1 MARTIVITGITRGIG
16 RGLVEEFDRLGHKI
30 IGCGRSVDQVSEL
43 QNALGSDHHF
53 SAVDVT
59 DDALVADWA
68 SKMLQ
73 AHGAPDLL
81 INNAAIINRNSPL
94 IDVPVSEFDAV
105 IDINIKGV
113 ANVSRHFVPA
123 MIERN
128 HGVIVNLSSGWG
140 RSTSPDVAPYCATKW
155 AIEGLS
161 KAMADELPSG
171 LACVPLSPG
180 VVNTEMLQS
189 CFGGGADTARKPDAF
204 AKVAAPFLLAWSQ
217 GQRPI
222 PHRPRLTLA
231 RGQAQKLGTAVPAVL
246 KKSHSPAVS

>member
-1 MARTIVITGITRGIG
+1 LAKRIVITGVTRGIG
-16 RGLVEEFDRLGHKI
+16 RGLTEEFARLGHTV
-30 IGCGRSVDQVSEL
+30 IGCGRSADPVAAL
-43 QNALGSDHHF
+43 QSALGQPHDIA
-53 SAVDVT
+53 AVDVI
-59 DDALVADWA
+59 DDRAVADWA
-68 SKMLQ
+68 KRTLA

-81 INNAAIINRNSPL
+81 INNAAIINRNSRLVDAPAA
-94 IDVPVSEFDAV
+94 EFDAV

-113 ANVSRHFVPA
+113 ANVTRHFAPA

-171 LACVPLSPG
+171 MACVPLSPG

-204 AKVAAPFLLAWSQ
+204 AKVAAPFLLALGPKDN
-217 GQRPI
+217 GQS
-222 PHRPRLTLA
+222 LT
-231 RGQAQKLGTAVPAVL
+231 VPG
-246 KKSHSPAVS
+246 

>member
-1 MARTIVITGITRGIG
+1 MAKRIVITGVTRGIG
-16 RGLVEEFDRLGHKI
+16 RGLAEEFARLGHTV
-30 IGCGRSVDQVSEL
+30 IGCGRSADPVAAL
-43 QNALGSDHHF
+43 QSALGQPHDIA
-53 SAVDVT
+53 AVDVI
-59 DDALVADWA
+59 DDRAVADWA
-68 SKMLQ
+68 KRTLA

-81 INNAAIINRNSPL
+81 INNAAIINRNSRL
-94 IDVPVSEFDAV
+94 VDVPAAEFDAV

-113 ANVSRHFVPA
+113 ANVTRHFAPA

-171 LACVPLSPG
+171 MACVPLSPG

-204 AKVAAPFLLAWSQ
+204 AKVAAPFLLALGPKDN
-217 GQRPI
+217 GQS
-222 PHRPRLTLA
+222 LT
-231 RGQAQKLGTAVPAVL
+231 VPG
-246 KKSHSPAVS
+246 

>member
-1 MARTIVITGITRGIG
+1 LAKRIVITGVTRGIG
-16 RGLVEEFDRLGHKI
+16 RGLTEEFARLGHTV
-30 IGCGRSVDQVSEL
+30 IGCGRSADPVAAL
-43 QNALGSDHHF
+43 QSALGQPHDIA
-53 SAVDVT
+53 AVDVI
-59 DDALVADWA
+59 DDRAVADWA
-68 SKMLQ
+68 KRTLA
-73 AHGAPDLL
+73 AHGTPDLL
-81 INNAAIINRNSPL
+81 INNAAIINRNSRL
-94 IDVPVSEFDAV
+94 VDVPAAEFDAV

-113 ANVSRHFVPA
+113 ANVTRHFVPA

-171 LACVPLSPG
+171 MACVPLSPG

-204 AKVAAPFLLAWSQ
+204 AMVAAPFLLALGPKDN
-217 GQRPI
+217 GQS
-222 PHRPRLTLA
+222 LT
-231 RGQAQKLGTAVPAVL
+231 VPG
-246 KKSHSPAVS
+246 

>member
-1 MARTIVITGITRGIG
+1 MAKTIVITGITRGIG

-113 ANVSRHFVPA
+113 ANVSRHFAPA

-140 RSTSPDVAPYCATKW
+140 RSTSPEVAPYCATKW

-204 AKVAAPFLLAWSQ
+204 AKVAAPFLLALGPKDN
-217 GQRPI
+217 GQS
-222 PHRPRLTLA
+222 LT
-231 RGQAQKLGTAVPAVL
+231 VP
-246 KKSHSPAVS
+246 S

>member
-1 MARTIVITGITRGIG
+1 LARTIVITGITRGIG

-94 IDVPVSEFDAV
+94 VDVPVAEFDAV

-113 ANVSRHFVPA
+113 ANVSRHFAPA

-161 KAMADELPSG
+161 KAMADELPG
-171 LACVPLSPG
+171 GMACVPLSPG

-204 AKVAAPFLLAWSQ
+204 AKVAAPFLLALGPKDN
-217 GQRPI
+217 GQS
-222 PHRPRLTLA
+222 LT
-231 RGQAQKLGTAVPAVL
+231 VPG
-246 KKSHSPAVS
+246 

>member
-30 IGCGRSVDQVSEL
+30 IGCGRSVDQVIEL

-94 IDVPVSEFDAV
+94 IDVPVAEFDAV

-128 HGVIVNLSSGWG
+128 QGVIVNLSSGWG

-204 AKVAAPFLLAWSQ
+204 AKVAAPFLLALGPKDN
-217 GQRPI
+217 GQS
-222 PHRPRLTLA
+222 LT
-231 RGQAQKLGTAVPAVL
+231 VP
-246 KKSHSPAVS
+246 S

>member
-1 MARTIVITGITRGIG
+1 MAKRIVITGVTRGIG
-16 RGLVEEFDRLGHKI
+16 RGLTEEFARLGHTV
-30 IGCGRSVDQVSEL
+30 IGCGRSADPVAAL
-43 QNALGSDHHF
+43 QSALGQPHDIA
-53 SAVDVT
+53 AVDVI
-59 DDALVADWA
+59 DDRAVADWA
-68 SKMLQ
+68 KRTLA

-81 INNAAIINRNSPL
+81 INNAAIINRNSRL
-94 IDVPVSEFDAV
+94 VDVPAAEFNAV

-113 ANVSRHFVPA
+113 ANVTRHFAPA

-171 LACVPLSPG
+171 MACVPLSPG

-204 AKVAAPFLLAWSQ
+204 AKVAAPFLLALGPKDN
-217 GQRPI
+217 GQS
-222 PHRPRLTLA
+222 LT
-231 RGQAQKLGTAVPAVL
+231 VPG
-246 KKSHSPAVS
+246 

>member
-1 MARTIVITGITRGIG
+1 VAKTIVITGVTRGIG
-16 RGLVEEFDRLGHKI
+16 RSLAGEFARLGHTV
-30 IGCGRSVDQVSEL
+30 IGCGRSADPVAAL
-43 QNALGSDHHF
+43 QSALGQPHDIA
-53 SAVDVT
+53 AVDVI
-59 DDALVADWA
+59 DDRAVADWA
-68 SKMLQ
+68 KRTLA
-73 AHGAPDLL
+73 AHGTPDLL
-81 INNAAIINRNSPL
+81 INNAAIINRNSRL
-94 IDVPVSEFDAV
+94 VDVPAAEFDAV

-113 ANVSRHFVPA
+113 ANVTRHFVPA

-171 LACVPLSPG
+171 MACVPLSPG

-204 AKVAAPFLLAWSQ
+204 AKVAAPFLLALGPKDN
-217 GQRPI
+217 GQS
-222 PHRPRLTLA
+222 LT
-231 RGQAQKLGTAVPAVL
+231 VPG
-246 KKSHSPAVS
+246 

>member
-94 IDVPVSEFDAV
+94 IDVPVAEFDAV

-204 AKVAAPFLLAWSQ
+204 AKVAAPFLLALGPKDNGKS
-217 GQRPI
+217 
-222 PHRPRLTLA
+222 LT
-231 RGQAQKLGTAVPAVL
+231 VPA
-246 KKSHSPAVS
+246 

>member
-128 HGVIVNLSSGWG
+128 QGVIVNLSSGWG

-171 LACVPLSPG
+171 MACVPLSPG

-204 AKVAAPFLLAWSQ
+204 AKVAAPFLLALGPKDN
-217 GQRPI
+217 GQS
-222 PHRPRLTLA
+222 LT
-231 RGQAQKLGTAVPAVL
+231 VP
-246 KKSHSPAVS
+246 S

>member
-128 HGVIVNLSSGWG
+128 QGVIVNLSSGWG

-204 AKVAAPFLLAWSQ
+204 AKVAAPFLLALGPKDN
-217 GQRPI
+217 GQS
-222 PHRPRLTLA
+222 LT
-231 RGQAQKLGTAVPAVL
+231 VPG
-246 KKSHSPAVS
+246 

>member
-1 MARTIVITGITRGIG
+1 MAKTIVITGVTRGIG
-16 RGLVEEFDRLGHKI
+16 RSLAGEFARLGHTV
-30 IGCGRSVDQVSEL
+30 IGCGRSADPVAAL
-43 QNALGSDHHF
+43 QSALGQPHDIA
-53 SAVDVT
+53 AVDVI
-59 DDALVADWA
+59 DDRAVADWA
-68 SKMLQ
+68 KRTLA
-73 AHGAPDLL
+73 AHGTPDLL
-81 INNAAIINRNSPL
+81 INNAAIINRNSRL
-94 IDVPVSEFDAV
+94 VDVPAAEFDAV

-113 ANVSRHFVPA
+113 ANVTRHFVPA

-171 LACVPLSPG
+171 MACVPLSPG

-204 AKVAAPFLLAWSQ
+204 AQVAAPFLLALGPKDN
-217 GQRPI
+217 GQS
-222 PHRPRLTLA
+222 LT
-231 RGQAQKLGTAVPAVL
+231 VPG
-246 KKSHSPAVS
+246 

>member
-1 MARTIVITGITRGIG
+1 MAKRIVITGVTRGIG
-16 RGLVEEFDRLGHKI
+16 RGLTEEFARLGHTVI
-30 IGCGRSVDQVSEL
+30 ACGRSADPVAAL
-43 QNALGSDHHF
+43 QSALGQPHDIA
-53 SAVDVT
+53 AVDVI
-59 DDALVADWA
+59 DDRAVADWA
-68 SKMLQ
+68 KRTLA

-81 INNAAIINRNSPL
+81 INNAAIINRNSRL
-94 IDVPVSEFDAV
+94 VDVPAAEFDAV

-113 ANVSRHFVPA
+113 ANVKRHFAPA

-171 LACVPLSPG
+171 MACVPLSPG

-204 AKVAAPFLLAWSQ
+204 AKVAAPFLLALGPKDN
-217 GQRPI
+217 GQS
-222 PHRPRLTLA
+222 LT
-231 RGQAQKLGTAVPAVL
+231 VPG
-246 KKSHSPAVS
+246 

>member
-1 MARTIVITGITRGIG
+1 MAKTIVITGVTRGIG
-16 RGLVEEFDRLGHKI
+16 RSLAGEFARLGHTV
-30 IGCGRSVDQVSEL
+30 IGCGRSADPVAAL
-43 QNALGSDHHF
+43 QSALGQPHDIA
-53 SAVDVT
+53 AVDVI
-59 DDALVADWA
+59 DDRAVADWA
-68 SKMLQ
+68 KRVL
-73 AHGAPDLL
+73 AVHGAPDLL
-81 INNAAIINRNSPL
+81 INNAAIINRNSRL
-94 IDVPVSEFDAV
+94 VDVPAAEFDAV

-113 ANVSRHFVPA
+113 ANVTRHFVPA

-171 LACVPLSPG
+171 MACVPISPG

-204 AKVAAPFLLAWSQ
+204 AMVAAPFLLALGPKDN
-217 GQRPI
+217 GQS
-222 PHRPRLTLA
+222 LT
-231 RGQAQKLGTAVPAVL
+231 VPG
-246 KKSHSPAVS
+246 

>member
-94 IDVPVSEFDAV
+94 IDVPVAEFDAV

-128 HGVIVNLSSGWG
+128 QGVIVNLSSGWG

-204 AKVAAPFLLAWSQ
+204 AKVAAPFLLALGPKDN
-217 GQRPI
+217 GQS
-222 PHRPRLTLA
+222 LT
-231 RGQAQKLGTAVPAVL
+231 VPG
-246 KKSHSPAVS
+246 

>member
-81 INNAAIINRNSPL
+81 INNAAIINRNSHL

-105 IDINIKGV
+105 IDVNIKGV

-204 AKVAAPFLLAWSQ
+204 AKVAAPFLLSLGPKDN
-217 GQRPI
+217 GQS
-222 PHRPRLTLA
+222 LT
-231 RGQAQKLGTAVPAVL
+231 VPA
-246 KKSHSPAVS
+246 

>member
-204 AKVAAPFLLAWSQ
+204 AKVAAPFLLALGPKDN
-217 GQRPI
+217 GQS
-222 PHRPRLTLA
+222 LT
-231 RGQAQKLGTAVPAVL
+231 VPT
-246 KKSHSPAVS
+246 

>member
-1 MARTIVITGITRGIG
+1 MAKTIVITGVTRGIG
-16 RGLVEEFDRLGHKI
+16 RSLAGEFARLGHTV
-30 IGCGRSVDQVSEL
+30 IGCGRSADPVAAL
-43 QNALGSDHHF
+43 QSALGQPHDIA
-53 SAVDVT
+53 AVDVI
-59 DDALVADWA
+59 DDRAVADWA
-68 SKMLQ
+68 KRTL
-73 AHGAPDLL
+73 AVHGAPDLL
-81 INNAAIINRNSPL
+81 INNAAIINRNSRL
-94 IDVPVSEFDAV
+94 VDVPAAEFDAV

-113 ANVSRHFVPA
+113 ANVTRHFVPA

-171 LACVPLSPG
+171 MACVPLSPG

-204 AKVAAPFLLAWSQ
+204 AKVAAPFLLALGPKDN
-217 GQRPI
+217 GQS
-222 PHRPRLTLA
+222 LT
-231 RGQAQKLGTAVPAVL
+231 VPG
-246 KKSHSPAVS
+246 

>member
-94 IDVPVSEFDAV
+94 VDVPVAEFDAV

-113 ANVSRHFVPA
+113 ANVSRHFAPA

-204 AKVAAPFLLAWSQ
+204 AKVAAPFFLA
-217 GQRPI
+217 
-222 PHRPRLTLA
+222 
-231 RGQAQKLGTAVPAVL
+231 LGPKDNGHSRTVPA
-246 KKSHSPAVS
+246 

>member
-1 MARTIVITGITRGIG
+1 MAKRIVITGVTRGIG
-16 RGLVEEFDRLGHKI
+16 RGLTEEFARLGQTV
-30 IGCGRSVDQVSEL
+30 IGCGRSADPVAAL
-43 QNALGSDHHF
+43 QSALGQPHDIA
-53 SAVDVT
+53 AVDVI
-59 DDALVADWA
+59 DDRAVADWA
-68 SKMLQ
+68 KRVL
-73 AHGAPDLL
+73 AVHGAPDLL
-81 INNAAIINRNSPL
+81 INNAAIINCNSRL
-94 IDVPVSEFDAV
+94 VDVPAAEFDAV

-113 ANVSRHFVPA
+113 ANVTRHFAPA

-171 LACVPLSPG
+171 MACVPLSPG

-204 AKVAAPFLLAWSQ
+204 AKVAAPFLLALGPKDN
-217 GQRPI
+217 GQS
-222 PHRPRLTLA
+222 LT
-231 RGQAQKLGTAVPAVL
+231 VPG
-246 KKSHSPAVS
+246 

>member
-204 AKVAAPFLLAWSQ
+204 AKVAAPFLLTLGPKDN
-217 GQRPI
+217 GQS
-222 PHRPRLTLA
+222 LT
-231 RGQAQKLGTAVPAVL
+231 VPA
-246 KKSHSPAVS
+246 

>member
-1 MARTIVITGITRGIG
+1 MAKTIVITGVTRGIG
-16 RGLVEEFDRLGHKI
+16 RSLAGEFARLGHTV
-30 IGCGRSVDQVSEL
+30 IGCGRSADPVAAL
-43 QNALGSDHHF
+43 QSALGQPHDIA
-53 SAVDVT
+53 AVDVI
-59 DDALVADWA
+59 DDRAVADWA
-68 SKMLQ
+68 KRTL
-73 AHGAPDLL
+73 AVHGAPDLL
-81 INNAAIINRNSPL
+81 INNAAIINRNSRL
-94 IDVPVSEFDAV
+94 VDVPAAEFDAV

-113 ANVSRHFVPA
+113 ANVTRHFVPA

-171 LACVPLSPG
+171 MACVPISPG

-204 AKVAAPFLLAWSQ
+204 AKVAAPFLLALGPKDN
-217 GQRPI
+217 GQS
-222 PHRPRLTLA
+222 LT
-231 RGQAQKLGTAVPAVL
+231 VPG
-246 KKSHSPAVS
+246 

>member
-1 MARTIVITGITRGIG
+1 VAKTIVITGVTRGIG
-16 RGLVEEFDRLGHKI
+16 RSLAGEFARLGHTV
-30 IGCGRSVDQVSEL
+30 IGCGRSADPVAAL
-43 QNALGSDHHF
+43 QSALGQPHDIA
-53 SAVDVT
+53 AVDVI
-59 DDALVADWA
+59 DDRAVADWA
-68 SKMLQ
+68 KRTLA
-73 AHGAPDLL
+73 AHGTPDLL
-81 INNAAIINRNSPL
+81 INNAAIINRNSRL
-94 IDVPVSEFDAV
+94 VDVPAAEFDAV

-113 ANVSRHFVPA
+113 ANVTRHFVPA

-171 LACVPLSPG
+171 MACVPISPG

-204 AKVAAPFLLAWSQ
+204 AKVAAPFLLALGPKDN
-217 GQRPI
+217 GQS
-222 PHRPRLTLA
+222 LT
-231 RGQAQKLGTAVPAVL
+231 VPG
-246 KKSHSPAVS
+246 

>member
-1 MARTIVITGITRGIG
+1 MAKTIVITGVTRGIG
-16 RGLVEEFDRLGHKI
+16 RSLAGEFARLGHTV
-30 IGCGRSVDQVSEL
+30 IGCGRSADPVAAL
-43 QNALGSDHHF
+43 QSALGQPHDIA
-53 SAVDVT
+53 AVDVI
-59 DDALVADWA
+59 DDRAVADWA
-68 SKMLQ
+68 KRVL
-73 AHGAPDLL
+73 AVHGAPDLL
-81 INNAAIINRNSPL
+81 INNAAIINRNSRL
-94 IDVPVSEFDAV
+94 VDVPAAEFDAV

-113 ANVSRHFVPA
+113 ANVTRHFVPA

-171 LACVPLSPG
+171 MACVPISPG

-204 AKVAAPFLLAWSQ
+204 AKVAAPFLLALGPKDN
-217 GQRPI
+217 GQS
-222 PHRPRLTLA
+222 LT
-231 RGQAQKLGTAVPAVL
+231 VPG
-246 KKSHSPAVS
+246 